1 MATTESR
8 FLVGQRPAGTQ
19 LVLKVV
25 AACIAAISLP
35 AVMAQQQPV
44 QLAAPQLPPEPQA
57 SQAWRL
63 EADVT
68 TTVTATNNSGYTDV
82 QQSRGDVIVNVE
94 PRLRFNSRG
103 GRVSVQGE
111 VGANA
116 LSYLRDTQPNRVLPL
131 AQLGMQSTLVERWL
145 YVDGSAMVDQTS
157 SNPYSARP
165 DGASSFNQVT
175 TRRLRVSPYVDHWF
189 TPSLSLLARSDHAWT
204 KRNGRYAAADPRR
217 DAYEQQHLVRV
228 EQQPL
233 PLGAMAEFTR
243 QDTRYDG
250 DADSVLTIDV
260 ARGIVNYAV
269 DPQLVVGVIA
279 GRERSEFSLTEN
291 TDTLYG
297 ARVRWLPTE
306 RTDLTAAVERRF
318 FGTGWNAQFTHR
330 TPYLAVHLRSYREP
344 AAQPASQVLAP
355 GGGSVAE
362 LLDAILTTRYPDPV
376 AREEM
381 VRNIVQDLNL
391 PDNLS
396 SPIEVFADYAQLQQ
410 GTSLS
415 VALLGRR
422 TTVAL
427 ALHSRRYRQLSRSDD
442 PFTPEPGFTSDN
454 QQFGVTVDI
463 TRRLT
468 PQTSVTLWLS
478 GSRIEGLG
486 ARDGDYTREKVARLS
501 LQHALSPD
509 TAVTLGA
516 RRQLLDSNVSAPA
529 RESAAFVAVN
539 YRF

>member
-8 FLVGQRPAGTQ
+8 FLVGQRPAGTP

-131 AQLGMQSTLVERWL
+131 AQLGVQSTLVERWL

-217 DAYEQQHLVRV
+217 DAYEQQHLVRL

-233 PLGAMAEFTR
+233 PLAAMDEFTR
-243 QDTRYDG
+243 QDTR
-250 DADSVLTIDV
+250 
-260 ARGIVNYAV
+260 
-269 DPQLVVGVIA
+269 
-279 GRERSEFSLTEN
+279 
-291 TDTLYG
+291 
-297 ARVRWLPTE
+297 
-306 RTDLTAAVERRF
+306 
-318 FGTGWNAQFTHR
+318 
-330 TPYLAVHLRSYREP
+330 
-344 AAQPASQVLAP
+344 
-355 GGGSVAE
+355 
-362 LLDAILTTRYPDPV
+362 
-376 AREEM
+376 
-381 VRNIVQDLNL
+381 
-391 PDNLS
+391 
-396 SPIEVFADYAQLQQ
+396 
-410 GTSLS
+410 
-415 VALLGRR
+415 
-422 TTVAL
+422 
-427 ALHSRRYRQLSRSDD
+427 
-442 PFTPEPGFTSDN
+442 
-454 QQFGVTVDI
+454 
-463 TRRLT
+463 
-468 PQTSVTLWLS
+468 
-478 GSRIEGLG
+478 
-486 ARDGDYTREKVARLS
+486 
-501 LQHALSPD
+501 
-509 TAVTLGA
+509 
-516 RRQLLDSNVSAPA
+516 
-529 RESAAFVAVN
+529 
-539 YRF
+539 